1 MTTPLEKTLKR
12 ALNIKGRDYV
22 VSLSPESV
30 KLMLKGHRL
39 GVELK
44 WADLVNGEA
53 ALATAL
59 QASLGKFT
67 EDKPRDGPARPH
79 EQSESIFQHPCGFRH
94 WPALP
99 IHVIASADDR

>member
-1 MTTPLEKTLKR
+1 MSTPLEKTVRR
-12 ALNIKGRDYV
+12 AIKINGKDYV
-22 VSLSPESV
+22 VALSPENM
-30 KLMLKGHRL
+30 KLTLKGHRL

-67 EDKPRDGPARPH
+67 EDKIATPAVSRRARATARR
-79 EQSESIFQHPCGFRH
+79 QVRSR
-94 WPALP
+94 
-99 IHVIASADDR
+99 